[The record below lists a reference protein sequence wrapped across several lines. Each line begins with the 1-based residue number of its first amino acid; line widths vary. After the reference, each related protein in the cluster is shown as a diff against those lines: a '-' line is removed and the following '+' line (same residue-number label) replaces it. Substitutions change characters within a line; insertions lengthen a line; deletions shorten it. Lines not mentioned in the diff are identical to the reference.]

1 MRIAPPE
8 APKTGYMFGKGVY
21 FADMISK
28 SAPYACPDLSG
39 GVGCYLLCEVALGE
53 TNDLTSPNHDADR
66 LPKGRHSTKAVGR
79 EHPDPKD
86 KTILFKNVEVPFGKT
101 VNSETKDGMGSNE
114 FIVYN
119 TN

>member
-8 APKTGYMFGKGVY
+8 APSTGYLFGKGVY

-28 SAPYACPDLSG
+28 SWPYACPYLSG

-53 TNDLTSPNHDADR
+53 TNDLAYINYNAAQ
-66 LPKGRHSTKAVGR
+66 LPKGKHSTKALGTQ
-79 EHPDPKD
+79 HPDPSD
-86 KTILFKNVEVPFGKT
+86 KAILFGDVEVPYGKT
-101 VNSETKDGMGSNE
+101 VPAVKGGMGANE
-114 FIVYN
+114 FIDYK